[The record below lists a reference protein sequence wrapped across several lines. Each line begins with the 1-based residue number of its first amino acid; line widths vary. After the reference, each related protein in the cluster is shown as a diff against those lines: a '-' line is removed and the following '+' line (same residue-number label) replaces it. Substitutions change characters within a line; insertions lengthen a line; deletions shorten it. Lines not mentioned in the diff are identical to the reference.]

1 MRAWGFC
8 SLLDRPSDRNRGLPP
23 AETKLWGRRRS
34 GCWVYDKRQGL
45 LVFVLR
51 EAGSLG
57 ERVLHLWD
65 RVVQGVV
72 MDRLGVQRP
81 EAFVALH
88 WFVDGLFVGHVNF
101 IDINTL
107 FGFVVSAIW
116 ENTQLRT
123 SLHIIPSEFPSLWPL
138 SISSWLPSAHRP
150 YQHLPSSSL
159 LWSQRISI
167 LRVGY
172 WPAARNI

>member
-116 ENTQLRT
+116 ENTRYT
-123 SLHIIPSEFPSLWPL
+123 HHCISFHL
-138 SISSWLPSAHRP
+138 SSLPSDHSQYLPDFLLPIALINIYQAH
-150 YQHLPSSSL
+150 HFFGHKG
-159 LWSQRISI
+159 SQS
-167 LRVGY
+167 
-172 WPAARNI
+172 